1 MPDSNREIWRRICDE
16 VGSNILALCWSQIAV
31 SGLITARD
39 YVVHPMV
46 QRFSLTLM
54 QFFKI
59 IFRPYKQPLVF
70 ITHTQT
76 ARSVQ
81 SWLEKHEDAPQH
93 LP

>member
-1 MPDSNREIWRRICDE
+1 MWAAISWHYACPK
-16 VGSNILALCWSQIAV
+16 IAP
-31 SGLITARD
+31 SGRITARD

-54 QFFKI
+54 QFLKI
-59 IFRPYKQPLVF
+59 TFRPYKQPVVF

-76 ARSVQ
+76 ARSVR
-81 SWLEKHEDAPQH
+81 SWLEKHEDAPQY